1 MTTSSVKFMRCALVT
16 LIFGLGVE
24 PSAKVNNP
32 TPQQISSLGVTNQQI
47 SEPPTY
53 VELQPIFIRSCNA
66 CHSGPF
72 ASKGLATDSY
82 ASLIK
87 GSSSGP
93 VVIAGNPQG
102 SALIQRTTGK
112 VQPQMPLTGPPFLA
126 DTEINLFTSWIL
138 AGMPQGQEATPPV
151 TPPPTSDEITYANVA
166 PIFAQRCMQCH
177 RENGIMGPPP
187 EGYQLMSLK
196 QTLSITDRARV
207 VPGNAQASELIRRI
221 NGLAKPRMPLNGPP
235 LTPDEIE
242 LITQWVDNGARD
254 PAGRSSSIPI
264 GAKVRLH
271 GNLSELWSL
280 DGLRLDVNSATR
292 FDDTPRIGDYVQVR
306 ARITTQK
313 SILAERIRRR

>member
-1 MTTSSVKFMRCALVT
+1 MRCALVT

-151 TPPPTSDEITYANVA
+151 TPSAHKRRDYLCQRSPYICPALYA
-166 PIFAQRCMQCH
+166 
-177 RENGIMGPPP
+177 
-187 EGYQLMSLK
+187 MSSRKRNHGATTGRLPADV
-196 QTLSITDRARV
+196 TETDA
-207 VPGNAQASELIRRI
+207 I
-221 NGLAKPRMPLNGPP
+221 NR
-235 LTPDEIE
+235 
-242 LITQWVDNGARD
+242 
-254 PAGRSSSIPI
+254 
-264 GAKVRLH
+264 
-271 GNLSELWSL
+271 
-280 DGLRLDVNSATR
+280 
-292 FDDTPRIGDYVQVR
+292 
-306 ARITTQK
+306 
-313 SILAERIRRR
+313 